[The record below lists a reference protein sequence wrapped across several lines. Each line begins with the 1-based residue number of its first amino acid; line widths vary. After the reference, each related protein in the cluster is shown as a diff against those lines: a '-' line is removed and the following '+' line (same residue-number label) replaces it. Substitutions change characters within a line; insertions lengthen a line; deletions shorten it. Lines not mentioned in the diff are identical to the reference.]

1 MDADCKEIL
10 EELLS
15 VHHRA
20 FQEMVADHYKL
31 VEAHID
37 VYGTHPYTQESA
49 KALNKAAYEDKFLP
63 DPMLDNRQFSKIVLD
78 FVDESVTD
86 DGSCSP
92 AALAHLLEL
101 GATHKATLLP
111 IDKARIV
118 FTIERSFEARG
129 LSDSDRKLVCDA
141 YQKKIPLL
149 VEWCQPPTVEAEAQ
163 CVTLL
168 LQLLL
173 AGPPLLAQDK
183 AVVLPMLSEA
193 AQTLSSEPLRTLAE
207 KTLQKFQA

>member
-1 MDADCKEIL
+1 MDATCKEIL

-20 FQEMVADHYKL
+20 FQDMAADHYKL

-37 VYGTHPYTQESA
+37 VFGTHPYTQESA
-49 KALNKAAYEDKFLP
+49 KALNKAAYEEQLLP
-63 DPMLDNRQFSKIVLD
+63 DVMLDDRQFSKVVLD
-78 FVDESVTD
+78 FIDESVAE
-86 DGSCSP
+86 DGSCLP
-92 AALAHLLEL
+92 ASLSHLLEL

-111 IDKARIV
+111 TDKARIV
-118 FTIERSFEARG
+118 YTIERSFEARG
-129 LSDSDRKLVCDA
+129 LSDSDLKLLCDA
-141 YQKKIPLL
+141 YQKKIPLF
-149 VEWCQPPTVEAEAQ
+149 VEWCRPPTVETEAR

-173 AGPPLLAQDK
+173 AGPPILAQDK
-183 AVVLPMLSEA
+183 AVVLPMLS
-193 AQTLSSEPLRTLAE
+193 QLVRVLTSEPLRALAE